1 MTTEAEIINHIYLR
15 TIQFVFQQRQYD
27 QRFIEVGTEKG
38 LSQYFQELDLD
49 TCDLKECIENI
60 RVITKSDIPELDYML
75 IMMYNNLLELYGILL
90 ED

>member
-1 MTTEAEIINHIYLR
+1 MKTEQEIINHIYLR
-15 TIQFVFQQRQYD
+15 TIQFIFQQQQFD
-27 QRFIEVGTEKG
+27 QEFIQVGIEKG
-38 LSQYFQELDLD
+38 LSKYFQDLDLD

-60 RVITKSDIPELDYML
+60 RIVTDDIPVLDYML